1 MSGPILVTGAS
12 GLLGGMLLWQWR
24 QVPQGLVA
32 LVRRRD
38 QLPDGAWPGV
48 TLVEADLGDPEALAR
63 ALESV
68 RPGLVVNCA
77 ALTNVDLCERQPEL
91 AMALNA
97 RAPGVVAALAAR
109 LGAGLVQI
117 ASDSVYAQGPGPHPE
132 TAAGGE
138 LSVYARSK
146 LAGEA
151 AALAAHP
158 GALVLRTCIVGL
170 NANPA
175 RSSLAEWILANLAA
189 GQAINGFS
197 NVNFSPLFTASLAP
211 AIAAGVAAGLR
222 GVYNLGCAQGLSKY
236 DFARRLARAFGHD
249 EGLVRP
255 ARLDQAGLAAP
266 RPLDPV
272 LDSARFAAE
281 AAWLLPDIA
290 GEVERLARFAR
301 GGELAQF
308 RRFGGWA

>member
-24 QVPQGLVA
+24 RIPQGLVA

-38 QLPDGAWPGV
+38 QVPAGAWPGV
-48 TLVEADLGDPEALAR
+48 AVVEADLRDPAALTRTLEA
-63 ALESV
+63 V

-77 ALTNVDLCERQPEL
+77 ALTNVDLCESQPEL
-91 AMALNA
+91 AYSLNA
-97 RAPGVVAALAAR
+97 QAPGELAAIAAHR
-109 LGAGLVQI
+109 GVGLVQI

-132 TAAGGE
+132 ANAGGQ
-138 LSVYARSK
+138 LSVYAHSK

-151 AALAAHP
+151 AVLAAHP
-158 GALVLRTCIVGL
+158 EALVLRTCIVGF

-175 RSSLAEWILANLAA
+175 RSSLAEWILASLAA
-189 GQAINGFS
+189 GQAINGFD
-197 NVNFSPLFTASLAP
+197 NVNFSPLFTASLAR

-272 LDSARFAAE
+272 LDSARFAAA
-281 AAWLLPDIA
+281 AAWPPPDIA

-301 GGELAQF
+301 GGELEQF